1 MRKKSLSTL
10 GYIMEHLNIQT
21 VSMSR
26 AIHVDASLVS
36 KWKSGDRTLS
46 KRSIYFDDIIDYL
59 LDQSTQTMD
68 QNLKE
73 ALTELYPHEKVE
85 TTQELEH
92 LLRQAL
98 SDHRSLASA
107 TQHQMFSEH
116 TKTIPTLLFEESNG
130 RRKAI
135 DNLLDYAEAMPTAGE
150 LTFIDSEEFFWLLE
164 DPAFSKR
171 FVTRMEGLLHRGFHA
186 KFVIHYSPYKERFVR
201 FFDACNIL
209 IFHRNIDWYCYE
221 YYDET
226 ILNLSFYILNH
237 AVSLLG
243 FSCDPT
249 NCTTLV
255 FTDNSVVIQHELLA
269 NQIIQ
274 KCSPLFT
281 TFDLAHIKDLL
292 DDISHFRKKG
302 AMYSFLPAPVF
313 IAVRESLLKE
323 VLKENHVDEK
333 SIENCLSINR
343 DLRRVTLQYFAK
355 MKTRMEPIIF
365 LFQIEELVARASSNH
380 FISRS
385 LTLIVG
391 KPIQI
396 LPHQYARE
404 LRQLADTLQRH
415 NNIQMILVSKRDGIS
430 LPPINCWC
438 KQHTWMVQMNKDGF
452 RMSDELSII
461 HAASTTLER
470 CIRKVPPQRRERES
484 VRQYL
489 LDLAD
494 SQTEITPPKR

>member
-46 KRSIYFDDIIDYL
+46 NRSIYFDDIIDYI
-59 LDQSTQTMD
+59 LDQSTKTMD
-68 QNLKE
+68 HHLKQ
-73 ALTELYPHEKVE
+73 ALTELYPQEKIE
-85 TTQELEH
+85 TTKELEQ

-98 SDHRSLASA
+98 SN
-107 TQHQMFSEH
+107 HQALSHSMQNQMLSVD
-116 TKTIPTLLFEESNG
+116 TKTIPTLLFEESAG

-135 DNLLDYAEAMPTAGE
+135 ANLLDYAEAMPTAGE

-164 DPAFSKR
+164 DPDFSKR
-171 FVTRMEGLLHRGFHA
+171 FVKRMERLLHRGFHA
-186 KFVIHYSPYKERFVR
+186 RFVIHYSPYKERFMR
-201 FFDACNIL
+201 FFEACNVL
-209 IFHRNIDWYCYE
+209 IFHRNMDWYCYE
-221 YYDET
+221 YYDEAF
-226 ILNLSFYILNH
+226 LNLSFYILNH

-243 FSCDPT
+243 FSCNPT

-255 FTDNSVVIQHELLA
+255 FTDTSVVLQHELLA
-269 NQIIQ
+269 KQVLT
-274 KCSPLFT
+274 KCSPLFH

-292 DDISHFRKKG
+292 EDISHFRKKG

-323 VLKENHVDEK
+323 VLLANKVDEK
-333 SIENCLSINR
+333 NMEHCLSINR
-343 DLRRVTLQYFAK
+343 ELRRVTLPYFSK
-355 MKTRMEPIIF
+355 MKTAMEPIIF
-365 LFQIEELVARASSNH
+365 LFQIEELVKRATAKH
-380 FISRS
+380 FTSRS
-385 LTLIVG
+385 LTLIAG
-391 KPIQI
+391 KTIRI
-396 LPHQYARE
+396 LPHQYAQE
-404 LRQLADTLQRH
+404 LRELADTLRRH
-415 NNIQMILVSKRDGIS
+415 TNIQMILVSKRDGIS
-430 LPPINCWC
+430 LPAINCWC

-461 HAASTTLER
+461 HAASTTLEH
-470 CIRKVPPQRRERES
+470 CIRKVPPQRRDRES
-484 VRQYL
+484 VHQYL

-494 SQTEITPPKR
+494 SQL